1 MNLKLCPL
9 LLVVSVLS
17 SGATASSSNQGL
29 YLPSLYGSH
38 AEEQAGL
45 KVGALAETLGRNAPL
60 AYAEAGETPLKQ
72 LDLRQ
77 AIARAV
83 NWQPSIQ
90 SAIQTIAQQQG
101 QIDQARAGY
110 YPQIS
115 GGISTGKQ
123 NSYGHSQVATLS
135 ASQMLYDFGKVS
147 GSVTQA
153 TGLLRREQANLL
165 AKIDEVSRQTAE
177 AVIWVHR
184 YQELA
189 SAARV
194 QLKATQDILRIA
206 KLRADSGVTTQS
218 DPVQAQSR
226 VEGAEAN
233 LLQVQSLLDQWR
245 DRLRT
250 LIGAM
255 PPEQLPEIP
264 DLSDIACL
272 DGRLNYRLLPSVLVA
287 EGDRNAAL
295 GALESAKAERYPT
308 LTIEAATNKAISGV
322 NPNNGD
328 ERGSFNTLTLNAS
341 AKLYQGGAV
350 SAQIRS
356 ARAAVESADSSIR
369 QARVEAESRMLSASQ
384 QIHGAQS
391 RLGVLSQRTR
401 TMEKTQEL
409 YRKQYTLGTRSIL
422 DLLNAEQEMYL
433 AKADEVGARH
443 DLWMGQVS
451 YIEATGKS
459 RDAYGLNNTYIQ
471 GLELLP

>member
-9 LLVVSVLS
+9 FLVVSFLS
-17 SGATASSSNQGL
+17 SAVFAADSNHGL
-29 YLPSLYGSH
+29 YLPSLYGSD
-38 AEEQAGL
+38 AEEQAGI
-45 KVGALAETLGRNAPL
+45 KVGSLAEELGRDDPVAFE
-60 AYAEAGETPLKQ
+60 EAGETPLTQ
-72 LDLRQ
+72 LELRQ

-90 SAIQTIAQQQG
+90 AAIQTIAQQQG
-101 QIDQARAGY
+101 QIDHARAGY

-147 GSVTQA
+147 GSVSQA

-165 AKIDEVSRQTAE
+165 AKIDDVSRQTAE
-177 AVIWVHR
+177 AIIWVHR
-184 YQELA
+184 YQELVN
-189 SAARV
+189 AARV
-194 QLKATQDILRIA
+194 QLKATEDILKIA
-206 KLRADSGVTTQS
+206 RLRADSGVTTQS

-226 VEGAEAN
+226 VEGAQAN

-250 LIGAM
+250 LMGAM

-264 DLSDIACL
+264 DLSEAACM
-272 DGRLNYRLLPSVLVA
+272 DGRLNYRMLPAVLVA
-287 EGDRNAAL
+287 EGERNAAL
-295 GALESAKAERYPT
+295 GALEVAKADRYPT
-308 LTIEAATNKAISGV
+308 LSIEASTNKAISGV

-369 QARVEAESRMLSASQ
+369 QARVEAESKMLTASQ
-384 QIHGAQS
+384 QIHGSQS
-391 RLGVLSQRTR
+391 RLGVLSQRTL
-401 TMEKTQEL
+401 TMEKTREL

-433 AKADEVGARH
+433 AQADEVGARH
-443 DLWMGQVS
+443 DLWMGQVA
-451 YIEATGKS
+451 YIEAAGTS
-459 RDAYGLNNTYIQ
+459 REVYGLNNTRIQ